1 MWQGGS
7 NNALPRKNLNTW
19 VGTVDRC
26 LFFFITRYY
35 NASSS
40 SNNFVQGAC
49 HCSVDC
55 AGDCISPQI
64 VGYRKFTASS
74 VLALVAS
81 AVRHGTPVRALGALP
96 HVLCWMRAVKACCAA
111 ATMVYLLE
119 DEKHV

>member
-1 MWQGGS
+1 MLVLVQACVS
-7 NNALPRKNLNTW
+7 SPAPRYGL
-19 VGTVDRC
+19 
-26 LFFFITRYY
+26 
-35 NASSS
+35 
-40 SNNFVQGAC
+40 
-49 HCSVDC
+49 
-55 AGDCISPQI
+55 ISPQI

-119 DEKHV
+119 EEKHV